1 MPLRGISWWSNAL
14 RRGYAVKCVKIGLK
28 RAKRVCGVLGQGR
41 AIMPLKRKIWL
52 YRAIVG
58 RSCRLAVLSMGGGAC
73 RDVAI
78 RGSTPPY
85 PVARACRG
93 GVTPPFRMQIFF
105 KGF

>member
-78 RGSTPPY
+78 RGSTPPLS
-85 PVARACRG
+85 RG
-93 GVTPPFRMQIFF
+93 EGVPRGCNPTFPYANFF
-105 KGF
+105 